1 MQFSKQS
8 ASIMANVNMK
18 YKHSS
23 ATPPDN
29 ANKLE
34 DFQNL
39 VVQINQPNLS

>member
-1 MQFSKQS
+1 MQFTKQS
-8 ASIMANVNMK
+8 ASIIAYVNLK

-34 DFQNL
+34 DFQNI
-39 VVQINQPNLS
+39 VVHINQPSLC